1 MSRARKTASF
11 AGGLRGAAI
20 GLAGALGIA
29 VLVFGP
35 ALRAEAQ
42 APAPAAPPDL
52 RFQEIDPKLY
62 ATARAY
68 FPADAGAAA
77 PKRIFRLTRDQL
89 DATVATLLPG
99 YFPGSI
105 KATMARDPLQTNY
118 EYAELLSLNAA
129 NLGAL
134 TAWVGEIAAR
144 VRKNPSGVVD
154 CARVNNSEACLK
166 TEARRFVERAL
177 RGDVTEEKLDRLVK
191 FYLDGVR
198 TASFA
203 QATSELVEL
212 VLNSPDFL
220 FRKELDVNESHRLAP
235 AQLLQSVTYTIADA
249 PPETL
254 ALASQAADQY
264 LHNGDA
270 AAATIAAIVASKPAR
285 EKIVRFF
292 KSWLEIKEPGEFT
305 ISQKVF
311 PEFSPEYA
319 VAMLGQADRL
329 LRAQLAKPAPSLKDI
344 TQAIQLVSP
353 PPPGS
358 AAAAEPPPPP
368 RFGIFAQ
375 PAVLASHSGPTDTRL
390 IKRGVFW
397 ARKVMCM
404 DLQPPPP
411 DVHAAVY
418 AEKVTTERRR
428 VEQSTARPACAGCH
442 KVINPFGFM
451 LESYDA
457 LGRFRSKDNGHP
469 VDPSI
474 EIDFLD
480 ERAAPAADTAAA
492 LRTFTGSAMF
502 KQCFVRQLFRFYM
515 GRREEASDDPLLRRM
530 FFEFAHND
538 SQDILTMVYLLS
550 SSDRI
555 VRRQ

>member
-191 FYLDGVR
+191 FYLDGQAHPRAGKTFGSDVSNKKTNGVNKSDDQACR
-198 TASFA
+198 WAAMSALVSF
-203 QATSELVEL
+203 Q
-212 VLNSPDFL
+212 
-220 FRKELDVNESHRLAP
+220 
-235 AQLLQSVTYTIADA
+235 
-249 PPETL
+249 
-254 ALASQAADQY
+254 QAAKQ
-264 LHNGDA
+264 HGAN
-270 AAATIAAIVASKPAR
+270 
-285 EKIVRFF
+285 
-292 KSWLEIKEPGEFT
+292 
-305 ISQKVF
+305 
-311 PEFSPEYA
+311 A
-319 VAMLGQADRL
+319 VID
-329 LRAQLAKPAPSLKDI
+329 
-344 TQAIQLVSP
+344 LVSYYKKI
-353 PPPGS
+353 
-358 AAAAEPPPPP
+358 E
-368 RFGIFAQ
+368 
-375 PAVLASHSGPTDTRL
+375 
-390 IKRGVFW
+390 
-397 ARKVMCM
+397 
-404 DLQPPPP
+404 
-411 DVHAAVY
+411 
-418 AEKVTTERRR
+418 
-428 VEQSTARPACAGCH
+428 
-442 KVINPFGFM
+442 
-451 LESYDA
+451 
-457 LGRFRSKDNGHP
+457 SKDAKNY
-469 VDPSI
+469 
-474 EIDFLD
+474 
-480 ERAAPAADTAAA
+480 
-492 LRTFTGSAMF
+492 
-502 KQCFVRQLFRFYM
+502 QCHA
-515 GRREEASDDPLLRRM
+515 GG
-530 FFEFAHND
+530 
-538 SQDILTMVYLLS
+538 I
-550 SSDRI
+550 I
-555 VRRQ
+555 VGVTLKGTYATVGGK